1 MALKLIHGSKK
12 LAGHSIAVFADLF
25 SKSSYAFWE
34 KVVSYWKKG
43 RNLRLG
49 RVYMKNCRVLIKIER
64 RESVCWFQFCNFA
77 ASIK

>member
-34 KVVSYWKKG
+34 KVVSFLEKARDLCRKEFRWKTAG
-43 RNLRLG
+43 
-49 RVYMKNCRVLIKIER
+49 VLDKRFENP
-64 RESVCWFQFCNFA
+64 EKC
-77 ASIK
+77 

>member
-34 KVVSYWKKG
+34 KVVSFLEKG
-43 RNLRLG
+43 SKLLEKG
-49 RVYMKNCRVLIKIER
+49 
-64 RESVCWFQFCNFA
+64 S
-77 ASIK
+77 